1 VDPVVRR
8 EADAIVGVLVGLGH
22 GKREARE
29 RVERTLLC
37 LSDLGRRPTGD
48 EIFNL
53 AVRDPSTM
61 KELVN
66 FARPDPAPDAELR
79 RDPRPPPAGEGRPSS

>member
-1 VDPVVRR
+1 
-8 EADAIVGVLVGLGH
+8 VLVGLGH
-22 GKREARE
+22 GKREAHE
-29 RVERTLLC
+29 RGERTLQR

-53 AVRDPSTM
+53 AIRDPSTM
-61 KELVN
+61 KEFAN
-66 FARPDPAPDAELR
+66 FARPDPAAEAELR